1 MQVLTMHELRQ
12 LNWYIM
18 PVLCTSK
25 VCNAGIIMLAGTG
38 TVIILLTA
46 TTCQNYSSVIR
57 FGRVNLVTLIVAIL
71 LACILMLLQ

>member
-1 MQVLTMHELRQ
+1 
-12 LNWYIM
+12 
-18 PVLCTSK
+18 
-25 VCNAGIIMLAGTG
+25 MLPGTG

-57 FGRVNLVTLIVAIL
+57 SGRVNLVTLIVAIL